1 MRYHWNFGVVFSEM
15 GALLEGLG
23 LGLLL
28 AVVSLFVGMVIGL
41 FMAFLAT
48 SKSGALRFIA
58 KWYVT
63 VLRNTPLLVLI
74 YIVYF
79 GLPDIGV
86 RLGKE
91 ESFIFALAIYAG
103 AYMTEVFRAG
113 LEAIP
118 KGLIE
123 AGQAIG
129 LRRSQ
134 IRMLIQLPIM
144 FRNVL
149 PSLGNY
155 LISLFKDSSLA
166 SAITIA
172 ELTYIARKIST
183 LTFRVFEVWIITAV
197 MYVIACYL
205 IAFLLRRLERR
216 FALP

>member
-1 MRYHWNFGVVFSEM
+1 MRYHWNFGTVFSQM
-15 GALLEGLG
+15 DALLEGLVVG
-23 LGLLL
+23 LVL
-28 AVVSLFVGMVIGL
+28 AVVSLLIGMLIGL
-41 FMAFLAT
+41 VLAFMST
-48 SKSGALRFIA
+48 SKSKALRIVA

-79 GLPDIGV
+79 GLPDIKIS
-86 RLGKE
+86 LGKE
-91 ESFIFALAIYAG
+91 ESFVFALAIYAG

-129 LRRSQ
+129 LKRLQ
-134 IRMLIQLPIM
+134 IRLYIQLPIM

-183 LTFRVFEVWIITAV
+183 ITFRVFEVWIVTAI

-205 IAFLLRRLERR
+205 IAFILRRLERR

>member
-1 MRYHWNFGVVFSEM
+1 MRYHWNFATVFNSLEEM
-15 GALLEGLG
+15 FAGLALG
-23 LGLLL
+23 LGL
-28 AVVSLFVGMVIGL
+28 AIVSLFFGVLIGL
-41 FMAFLAT
+41 VMAFLAT
-48 SKSGALRFIA
+48 SKSRILKSVA

-63 VLRNTPLLVLI
+63 ILRNTPLLILI
-74 YIVYF
+74 FIVYF
-79 GLPDIGV
+79 GLPDISIS
-86 RLGKE
+86 LGKK

-123 AGQAIG
+123 AGQSLG
-129 LRRSQ
+129 LRSLQ
-134 IRMLIQLPIM
+134 IRIYVQLPIM

-166 SAITIA
+166 SAITIH
-172 ELTYIARKIST
+172 ELTFTARKINT
-183 LTFRVFEVWIITAV
+183 LTFRVFEVWIVAAI
-197 MYVIACYL
+197 MYVVTCYAM
-205 IAFLLRRLERR
+205 AFLLRRLERR

>member
-1 MRYHWNFGVVFSEM
+1 MRYHWNFGTVFSEM

-28 AVVSLFVGMVIGL
+28 AVISLFLGMVIGL
-41 FMAFLAT
+41 VLAFFAT
-48 SKSGALRFIA
+48 SKSRALKTAA

-63 VLRNTPLLVLI
+63 VLRNTPILILI

-79 GLPDIGV
+79 GLPDIKIT
-86 RLGKE
+86 LSKE
-91 ESFIFALAIYAG
+91 QSFIFALAIYAG

-129 LRRSQ
+129 LRGSQ
-134 IRMLIQLPIM
+134 VRLYIQLPIM

-166 SAITIA
+166 SSITIA

-183 LTFRVFEVWIITAV
+183 LTFRVFEVWIVTAI